1 MNKMSE
7 SQSKSP
13 RGAVVAN
20 TKSQKQ
26 LNQYG
31 RGFHADQYERFQQIK
46 PKTDLS
52 VLSLPGNDKNIL
64 SLPGNVVSND
74 KNIIIE
80 NV

>member
-1 MNKMSE
+1 MNE
-7 SQSKSP
+7 SVSKSP
-13 RGAVVAN
+13 RGVAISN
-20 TKSQKQ
+20 TKSHKQ

-31 RGFHADQYERFQQIK
+31 RGFHADQYERFQHIK

-52 VLSLPGNDKNIL
+52 VLSLPDNDKNIL